1 MYYLD
6 VISLEGCPY
15 SMNTEKIME
24 KNNIRNNLVKV
35 NRSEKESYKNE
46 NIRTFPQIYLK
57 KYNSSGSVLLGGNND
72 LEEIIS
78 LRGNNLEVQK
88 KHLEKKYNKISK
100 KIILR
105 IIELINVN

>member
-15 SMNTEKIME
+15 SMNTEKIIE
-24 KNNIRNNLVKV
+24 KNNIINNLVKV
-35 NRSEKESYKNE
+35 SRSEKENYKNE
-46 NIRTFPQIYLK
+46 KIRTFPQIYLK
-57 KYNSSGSVLLGGNND
+57 KYNSNGSLLLGGNTD